1 MVAMTGSD
9 EAYYSGYRGTA
20 QELVSSAKYGFL
32 YQGQWYEWQLGRR
45 GSAAYDIAPYH
56 LINFTQN
63 HDQVANAAAGLRAH
77 QLTSPGRYRAIT
89 ALLMLLPQTPMLFQ
103 GQEFA
108 ASSPFLYFA
117 DHNPDLAKLVRRGRS
132 EFLGQFAHIA
142 VPETSARLADPSA
155 EATFT
160 RCKLDWSEW
169 GQGDH
174 ALALALVTDLI
185 QLRRSDPTWR
195 DLGDDATSDAA
206 KLEMIAR
213 RVDGAV
219 LERDAFLLRYFGR
232 TSDHD
237 RLVVVNLGRRLR
249 AEPLAEPL
257 AAPPPD
263 MLWRPIWSSESVTY
277 GGFGTPPIDA
287 DNGGWWVP
295 AECTVV
301 LAPVPRQA
309 AAPALRQAT
318 SEKEARAQWKARYEA
333 TA

>member
-1 MVAMTGSD
+1 MVAMTGRD

-20 QELVSSAKYGFL
+20 QEFISVGKYGFL

-45 GSAAYDIAPYH
+45 GWPAFDVPSYH
-56 LINFTQN
+56 LVNFTQN

-89 ALLMLLPQTPMLFQ
+89 ALLLLLPQTPMLFQ

-117 DHNPDLAKLVRRGRS
+117 DHNPELAKLVWHGRS

-142 VPETSARLADPSA
+142 VPETLARLADPSA

-169 GQGDH
+169 GQGSH
-174 ALALALVTDLI
+174 GLALALVTDLI
-185 QLRRSDPTWR
+185 HLRRSDPTLR
-195 DLGDDATSDAA
+195 DLGDDASSGDTKVD
-206 KLEMIAR
+206 MCMR

-219 LERDAFLLRYFGR
+219 LDEDAFVLRYFGR
-232 TSDHD
+232 TRAYD
-237 RLVVVNLGRRLR
+237 RLVIVNLGRRLHP
-249 AEPLAEPL
+249 APLSEPLT
-257 AAPPPD
+257 APPHD
-263 MLWRPIWSSESVTY
+263 MLWRQIWSSEAAAY
-277 GGFGTPPIDA
+277 GGCGTPPIDP
-287 DNGGWWVP
+287 DDGGWWVP
-295 AECTVV
+295 AESTVV
-301 LAPVPRQA
+301 LAPVPRETA
-309 AAPALRQAT
+309 SPVLGQAT